1 MEPWQIALLV
11 VGCVVLFILLVL
23 IGFTFFAHRWMFNHR
38 FKPEDAQIEF
48 IKKYSDLNEK
58 EVSFDLEGVTLRGVL
73 YNFGE
78 YDPNKIVVFCHGM
91 WSSQRSYIHIIS
103 YLAHKG
109 YQVLG
114 FDYEGVDSSD
124 GKAIRGFG
132 NSLRCADYA
141 IRFVKEHEE
150 TKGRDIYVVGHSWG
164 GFATSN
170 IAGIHKDIKGVV
182 PISAVIGVAHLMK
195 GLLPKPLR
203 WLAYVFQVVDSLKC
217 GKYSYYNAI
226 KSLKDYEGKVL
237 FIHSKDDEVVKIGFS
252 TEYVQKHSKNSNIQ
266 YLILEG
272 KKHQPHFTK
281 ESAGVIYEYNQML
294 KTLSKEEQD
303 KIKNERNFLELAVV
317 DPETLDKIVELIVK

>member
-1 MEPWQIALLV
+1 MEPWQIVLLV
-11 VGCVVLFILLVL
+11 VGCVVLFVLLCL

-48 IKKYSDLNEK
+48 IKKYSDLEVK
-58 EVSFDLEGVTLRGVL
+58 EVSFDMEGVTLKGYL
-73 YNFGE
+73 YNYGK
-78 YDPNKIVVFCHGM
+78 YDLDKIIMFCHGM

-109 YQVLG
+109 YQVFG
-114 FDYEGVDSSD
+114 FDYEGLDTSE
-124 GKAIRGFG
+124 GKTIRGFG
-132 NSLRCADYA
+132 NSLRCSDYA
-141 IRFVKEHEE
+141 IRFIKEYED

-164 GFATSN
+164 GYATSN

-182 PISAVIGVAHLMK
+182 PISAVIGISHLMK

-203 WLAYVFQVVDSLKC
+203 WLAYVFQCVDSLKC

-226 KSLKDYEGKVL
+226 ESLKEYEGKVL
-237 FIHSKDDEVVKIGFS
+237 FIHSKDDEVVRIDFS
-252 TEYVQKHSKNSNIQ
+252 TEYIQKYSKNSNIE

-281 ESAGVIYEYNQML
+281 ESAAIIYNYNQEL
-294 KTLSKEEQD
+294 KKLPKEEQERL
-303 KIKNERNFLELAVV
+303 KNERNFLELAVI
-317 DPETLDKIVELIVK
+317 DPETLDIIVELIEK